1 MHVPTT
7 PAASLRYPG
16 LLLAAVIVVF
26 IALGVAPAFRQDWA
40 LENVV
45 ALALTA
51 TLVFTVR
58 RLRFSNVAYTCI
70 FVFLVLHEIGAHYTY
85 GLVPYDDWWRQL
97 SGVSLN
103 EQFGWQRNHYDRLLH
118 FVYGLLMLPAA
129 LELFHAQAPGRGLW
143 RWLPALTFLSS
154 HAVVY
159 ELIEWAAAVI
169 FGGELGAAYLG
180 TQGDVWDAQK
190 DMALALA
197 GSVAGLVLMIGIGW
211 RESGENAAPGM

>member
-1 MHVPTT
+1 MTT
-7 PAASLRYPG
+7 PPTGSLRYPG
-16 LLLAAVIVVF
+16 LLLAAFIVVF

-70 FVFLVLHEIGAHYTY
+70 FVFLVLHETGAHYTY
-85 GLVPYDDWWRQL
+85 SLVPYDDWWRQL
-97 SGVSLN
+97 AGVSLN

-118 FVYGLLMLPAA
+118 FLYGLLMMPAA
-129 LELFHAQAPGRGLW
+129 LELFAAQAPGRGLW
-143 RWLPALTFLSS
+143 RWLPALAFLAS
-154 HAVVY
+154 HAVIY
-159 ELIEWAAAVI
+159 ELIEWAAVAV

-197 GSVAGLVLMIGIGW
+197 GSVIGLGLMLGVE
-211 RESGENAAPGM
+211 RSVPTDEPSLQ